1 MHTVEKIG
9 AFEMWC
15 PRRALRISCVE
26 HVSNDEV
33 LEEVRQSRLLLG
45 EIKSHKLRY
54 FGRVARHPP
63 QKDITLG
70 YVLGK
75 RRQRRQWLDDATG
88 WTGLK
93 LPEVVKLSAERGN
106 IGSLFIGSSRLR
118 TEYCNVM

>member
-45 EIKSHKLRY
+45 EIKSQKLRY

-63 QKDITLG
+63 SERYNAGVRARETS
-70 YVLGK
+70 
-75 RRQRRQWLDDATG
+75 ATK
-88 WTGLK
+88 T
-93 LPEVVKLSAERGN
+93 VAR
-106 IGSLFIGSSRLR
+106 
-118 TEYCNVM
+118 